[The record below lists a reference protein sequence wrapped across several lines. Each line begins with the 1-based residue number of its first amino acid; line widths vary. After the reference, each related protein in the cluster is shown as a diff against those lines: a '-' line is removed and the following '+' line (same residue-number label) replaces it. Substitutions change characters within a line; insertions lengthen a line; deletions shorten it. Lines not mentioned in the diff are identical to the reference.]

1 MATLQ
6 EFQLHVP
13 LDFAE
18 HLERQLRDL
27 ARQTGRDFFLQ
38 DADHLRA
45 LMDAQFGPI
54 IRGPGH

>member
-6 EFQLHVP
+6 EPQLRIP

-18 HLERQLRDL
+18 HLERRLREI
-27 ARQTGRDFFLQ
+27 ARQTGQDGFLQ
-38 DADHLRA
+38 DADQLNA
-45 LMDAQFGPI
+45 FMAAQFGPI